1 LCLPVGTSKCTP
13 VSNKAEGGLV
23 EHFQQDASAV
33 QLGKGLRQFP
43 VRPAVDTNV
52 GISTRLA
59 FSSSIS
65 TAVNIGGGA
74 RLTRSACVFVGQSEL
89 SPWPSHG
96 FVFLE
101 LEMHSAV

>member
-1 LCLPVGTSKCTP
+1 M
-13 VSNKAEGGLV
+13 SNRPEGYLV
-23 EHFQQDASAV
+23 EHFQQHASAE
-33 QLGKGLRQFP
+33 QLGKDLWQSD
-43 VRPAVDTNV
+43 VRPPLDTNV

-59 FSSSIS
+59 FPSSIS

-74 RLTRSACVFVGQSEL
+74 RLTRSACVFVGQSAL

-101 LEMHSAV
+101 LEMHSAVQEIRGDL